1 MEEVTVEQLFQ
12 LPKEQL
18 KILFAEHT
26 KQQIRAATNAVVP
39 PRSSRSIASYAS
51 IEKKPTLKEI
61 SLNRGERSS
70 SSVWLT
76 KVNQKALGSH
86 LSSVLPQSKKPLRCP
101 HDPCGKTVAVSSFL
115 SHFRH
120 EHPQI
125 QRYNVDRGKQL
136 VIPCDASMI
145 EHNVTFCIALIA
157 VYDPSN
163 IKPSPKANSNLTNAC
178 NKLNT
183 KVPFNTFWL
192 LVSGSAEEKASS
204 AYAMYWLFTCNSQSY
219 TCTLEMASAKDST
232 SSSCFCNVNGAQDSQ
247 KIEDVAHRLN
257 CLYLTKGTL
266 CALLE
271 DGPDLR
277 LGVTIH

>member
-1 MEEVTVEQLFQ
+1 MEQLFQ

-18 KILFAEHT
+18 KKLFAEQT

-61 SLNRGERSS
+61 SLSRGERSS

-86 LSSVLPQSKKPLRCP
+86 YSCVLPQSKKPLRCP

-115 SHFRH
+115 THFRH

-157 VYDPSN
+157 VYDTTS

-178 NKLNT
+178 NKLST

-204 AYAMYWLFTCNSQSY
+204 AYAMYWLFTCNCQSY
-219 TCTLEMASAKDST
+219 SCTLEMASANDST

-271 DGPDLR
+271 DGPDVR